1 MFSKKTYRR
10 SRWMERIIDA
20 AGVPSTDLDFSA
32 SSGWQTVRP
41 EYLVEIHVG
50 THGGKEWRKVQFM
63 RMKGP
68 ISFSLVTEQSNW
80 VDITWM
86 HRKAVRVT
94 QLS

>member
-1 MFSKKTYRR
+1 
-10 SRWMERIIDA
+10 MERIIDA

-41 EYLVEIHVG
+41 EYLVEIHVSHTTEG
-50 THGGKEWRKVQFM
+50 NQWRKVQFM